1 MVSTM
6 HDVARMAG
14 VSIKTVSNV
23 VNDFPHVR
31 PSTRERVL
39 SAIAELDYRPNLS
52 ARGLRSGKTGVIGLA
67 IPELRQNYFA
77 ELADSIIRAAEKH
90 KVAVVVDQTGAT
102 RDGELAALS
111 GRRLRLTDGLLFSP
125 EQLGQEDV
133 AELNVPYPLVLLG
146 ERIFNGPTDHVT
158 MHNVAAARA
167 ATEHLISI
175 GRRRIAV
182 IGAHP
187 INQDDIRSANLR
199 IRGYRDA
206 LDAASIPYDAALVRL
221 AAPWHRENGV
231 AAMRQLMAEGVDF
244 DSVFTLNDT
253 LGLGA
258 LRALGEAGVRVPE
271 QVALIGFDNID
282 EARFS
287 VPSMSSVNPGRDEI
301 AEVAVRLLI
310 ERINEKGE
318 PAPPRQVLADY
329 SVVGREST
337 GFPTREAPSSAV
349 TLAERD

>member
-39 SAIAELDYRPNLS
+39 NAIAELDYRPNLS

-77 ELADSIIRAAEKH
+77 ELADSIIRAAEKY
-90 KVAVVVDQTGAT
+90 KVAVVVDQTGST
-102 RDGELAALS
+102 REGELAALS
-111 GRRLRLTDGLLFSP
+111 GRPLRLTDGLLFSP
-125 EQLGQEDV
+125 EQLGQDDV

-167 ATEHLISI
+167 ATEHLIGI

-182 IGAHP
+182 IGGHP
-187 INQDDIRSANLR
+187 IHQEDTRSANLR
-199 IRGYRDA
+199 ITGYREA
-206 LDAASIPYDAALVRL
+206 LDAAGIPYDPRLVRL

-231 AAMRQLMAEGVDF
+231 AAIRELMADGVEF

-271 QVALIGFDNID
+271 EVALIGFDDID

-318 PAPPRQVLADY
+318 PAPPRQVLAGY

-349 TLAERD
+349 TIPHPE

>member
-31 PSTRERVL
+31 PSTRDRVL
-39 SAIAELDYRPNLS
+39 SAIAELDYHPNLS

-67 IPELRQNYFA
+67 IPELRQAYFA
-77 ELADSIIRAAEKH
+77 ELADSIIRAAERQ
-90 KVAVVVDQTGAT
+90 KVAVVVDQTGGT
-102 RDGELAALS
+102 REGELEALS

-125 EQLGQEDV
+125 ETLGQEDV
-133 AELNVPYPLVLLG
+133 GALEVSFPLVLLG

-158 MHNVAAARA
+158 MHNVGAARA
-167 ATEHLISI
+167 ATEHLIGI

-199 IRGYRDA
+199 VRGYREA
-206 LDAASIPYDAALVRL
+206 VDAAGIPYDPTLVRV

-231 AAMRQLMAEGVDF
+231 AAMRQLIDEGIPF
-244 DSVFTLNDT
+244 DSVFTLNDS

-271 QVALIGFDNID
+271 DVALIGFDNID
-282 EARFS
+282 ETRFS
-287 VPSMSSVNPGRDEI
+287 VPSMTSIDPGQDEI

-329 SVVGREST
+329 SVIGREST
-337 GFPTREAPSSAV
+337 GFVTRESPTEAV
-349 TLAERD
+349 TIGARY